1 MCKKA
6 GLAPHITTMVGYPW
20 ETMADARATI
30 EFAKRMF
37 TSGYLDTLQATIVV
51 PYPGTPL
58 FAEAKKEGWL
68 TTENWEDY
76 DMRQSVWKSPIS
88 NEDVLQFKNELYKAA
103 LTPAFLL
110 RKILSIRSWDDIA
123 FFYRAGG
130 KLIGHLLNNR
140 KGCAECKK

>member
-20 ETMADARATI
+20 ETKEDARATVD
-30 EFAKRMF
+30 FAKRMF
-37 TSGYLDTLQATIVV
+37 VQGVLDTLQATIVV

-58 FAEAKKEGWL
+58 FAEAKAQGWL
-68 TTENWEDY
+68 TTEDWDDY
-76 DMRQSVWKSPIS
+76 DMSQSVWRSPVS

-110 RKILSIRSWDDIA
+110 RKVLSIRGWDDIA
-123 FFYRAGG
+123 FFYRAAQ
-130 KLIGHLLNNR
+130 KLIGHLLNTR
-140 KGCAECKK
+140 KGCQECRK